1 MRIAAP
7 LFAAVM
13 GAGIFSPAGAVFAQ
27 ECTCQV
33 PLTTEVVGQILN
45 VSGDVRIAQATNF
58 TRASTGAELE
68 GGTRVIVGRGSALV
82 RLGEECQIPLGENS
96 SLTLIPRGEVLC
108 AAVETGQTAAFNNVG
123 TALGVAGAGLLVV
136 GGAVLI
142 TQEDDDAPPV
152 SVE

>member
-1 MRIAAP
+1 MRIKAP

-13 GAGIFSPAGAVFAQ
+13 GAGMLAPATTSFAQ

-82 RLGEECQIPLGENS
+82 RLGEECQISLGENS

-142 TQEDDDAPPV
+142 SQDDDDAPPA